1 MSKNTL
7 LLLFIIALF
16 SSQLWNITWN
26 IGTSAFYLIIIIII
40 LNYLNP
46 DSGVVVQEN
55 ATKIINLD
63 FSLIKYI
70 FSAISKFILSLFTTY
85 KKNTNTNS
93 NINTDI
99 DPDLDPDTDNS
110 INLNDDILI
119 NKNIDFRKL
128 T

>member
-85 KKNTNTNS
+85 KKNTNTNP
-93 NINTDI
+93 
-99 DPDLDPDTDNS
+99 DPDSDPDTNEDTDNS

-128 T
+128 S

>member
-16 SSQLWNITWN
+16 SSQLWGISWS
-26 IGTSAFYLIIIIII
+26 IGTAAFYLIIIIII

-63 FSLIKYI
+63 FSLIKDI
-70 FSAISKFILSLFTTY
+70 FSSICKFILSLFITDKKNI
-85 KKNTNTNS
+85 KKNTNTN
-93 NINTDI
+93 NNTDT
-99 DPDLDPDTDNS
+99 DTYTDNS

>member
-16 SSQLWNITWN
+16 SSQLWGISWS
-26 IGTSAFYLIIIIII
+26 IGTAGFYLIIIIII

-46 DSGVVVQEN
+46 DSGIAVQEN
-55 ATKIINLD
+55 ATKLINLD
-63 FSLIKYI
+63 FSLIKDI
-70 FSAISKFILSLFTTY
+70 FSFISKFILSLFTTD
-85 KKNTNTNS
+85 KK
-93 NINTDI
+93 NINTNNNTDT
-99 DPDLDPDTDNS
+99 DTDTDNS